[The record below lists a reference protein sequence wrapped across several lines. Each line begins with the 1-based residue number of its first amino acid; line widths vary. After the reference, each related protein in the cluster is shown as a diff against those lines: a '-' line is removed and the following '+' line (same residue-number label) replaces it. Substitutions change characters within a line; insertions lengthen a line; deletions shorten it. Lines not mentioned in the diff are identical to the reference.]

1 MKRIERIL
9 WIIALAGLVLRLLN
23 LPMNGVLLILS
34 MTLLGMFYLFLSVV
48 AFPQP
53 TRKDQVAIVS
63 LLVGLMLGIAV
74 NGILFK
80 LQLWPFSHFFLLVG
94 GFWLAVLT
102 LVVMVLRRKKPE
114 LDAYTRGLLKRMV
127 PVLTASI
134 LFWLLSNT
142 ALVNFYYRDD
152 PQLASL
158 MERYMNTDDP
168 AMREQLRT
176 EMDALEEARLRAPQE

>member
-23 LPMNGVLLILS
+23 LPMSGVLLILS

-80 LQLWPFSHFFLLVG
+80 IQLWPFSQFFLLVG

-102 LVVMVLRRKKPE
+102 LVVMILRRKKPE

-142 ALVNFYYRDD
+142 SLVNFYYRDD
-152 PQLASL
+152 PQLAPL
-158 MERYMNTDDP
+158 MERYISAEDP
-168 AMREQLRT
+168 VIRTQLKLK
-176 EMDALEEARLRAPQE
+176 MDSLEVTRYGAPKP

>member
-23 LPMNGVLLILS
+23 LPMSGVLLILS
-34 MTLLGMFYLFLSVV
+34 MTLLGMFYLFLSVL

-53 TRKDQVAIVS
+53 TRKDQVVIVS
-63 LLVGLMLGIAV
+63 LLVGLVLGVAL

-80 LQLWPFSHFFLLVG
+80 IQLWPFSHFFLMVG

-102 LVVMVLRRKKPE
+102 LVVAYVRRKKPE

-127 PVLTASI
+127 PIMSASI
-134 LFWLLSNT
+134 LFWLLPDT
-142 ALVNFYYRDD
+142 ALVNLYYRDD

-158 MERYMNTDDP
+158 MERYMNTEDP

-176 EMDALEEARLRAPQE
+176 EMDALEEARFRGQQE